1 MIRKFT
7 KLFKSK
13 ENDDGVSNLNED
25 KFVDVQ
31 FDFAG
36 MNIENNYNN
45 ISSAAGGC
53 LCNCPSYLHHIQ
65 KISNNP
71 KKT

>member
-7 KLFKSK
+7 KFFKNK
-13 ENDDGVSNLNED
+13 EKEDGVSNIKED

-36 MNIENNYNN
+36 MNIESNYDN

-53 LCNCPSYLHHIQ
+53 LCNCPSYSHHLK
-65 KISNNP
+65 KIA
-71 KKT
+71 K